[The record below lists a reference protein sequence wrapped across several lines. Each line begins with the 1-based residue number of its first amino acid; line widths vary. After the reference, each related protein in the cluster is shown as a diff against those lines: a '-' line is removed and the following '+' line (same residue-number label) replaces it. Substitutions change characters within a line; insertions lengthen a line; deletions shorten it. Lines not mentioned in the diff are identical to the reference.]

1 MDTETV
7 VENVMNLID
16 EQTKHMHKDEYMDV
30 LGNVLELVRDR
41 LVLQEQGC

>member
-16 EQTKHMHKDEYMDV
+16 EQTRYMHKDEYMYV
-30 LGNVLELVRDR
+30 IGNVLELVRDR
-41 LVLQEQGC
+41 LVLQEQGY